1 MSFIQELKRRN
12 VIRVG
17 IAYVVVAWLVM
28 QFADVVLNN
37 IEAPHWI
44 FQVIMLLLAIGF
56 PLVLVFAWAF
66 EMTPEGLKKEKDVDR
81 TQSITHVTG
90 QKLNYTIIALLT
102 VALAY
107 FVWESRFREPVAGP
121 RQAGVSPA
129 TAARDLAAT
138 TSVEPAETENS
149 IAVLPFVNMSD
160 DAGNEYFSEGLS
172 EELLNLLAKIPN
184 LKVAARTSSFQ
195 FKGKSGDIE
204 SIARQLRVNHVL
216 EGSVRKAGDQVRI
229 TAQLIKAEDGY
240 HLWSETY
247 DRKLEN
253 IFTVQDE
260 IAAAVVDA
268 LKVKLLGAAP
278 PVATVAD
285 PAAYAQYLQ
294 GKYLINQ
301 TSRENVA
308 KAAAAFQRAIDI
320 DRGYAP
326 AWAGLARALLFQAG
340 QGWVKLENGLATART
355 AAERSVSLDPGL
367 ASGWVVLS
375 RIQGPYD
382 WHWNDASDSM
392 QKALQFE
399 PRSSVVLSGA
409 ANLAASLGQL
419 DRAIEYFRQ
428 ASALDPLNQ
437 SIMNVFSGMLESA
450 GQLPEALEVIRR
462 LHTLN
467 PDYFAIHATLGWL
480 LLRQGHPDQ
489 ALAELDSGPMEF
501 WAQWL
506 KINALY
512 SLGKQQD
519 SDAELAAFIAEYHE
533 YGAYQIAEAYG
544 WRNQPERAFE
554 WLQKAYEQRDPGIGS
569 LLGDY
574 TLRGLHD
581 DPRWPELLQN
591 VGLLDA
597 WNAMPDKYRGTAS

>member
-1 MSFIQELKRRN
+1 MRKPIAAHWHRHAVGGAMSFIQELKRRN
-12 VIRVG
+12 VFKVAA
-17 IAYVVVAWLVM
+17 AYLIVAWLIM
-28 QFADVVLNN
+28 QAGDTLAPALHLPDWINSALAFFLVL
-37 IEAPHWI
+37 
-44 FQVIMLLLAIGF
+44 GF
-56 PLVLVFAWAF
+56 PLAMIFAWAF
-66 EMTPEGLKKEKDVDR
+66 EMTPDGLKKEKDVDR

-90 QKLNYTIIALLT
+90 QKLNYAIIALLT

-121 RQAGVSPA
+121 SQAGAS
-129 TAARDLAAT
+129 TAAAARGLAAT
-138 TSVEPAETENS
+138 TSVEKVETENS

-229 TAQLIKAEDGY
+229 TAQLIKADDGY

-326 AWAGLARALLFQAG
+326 AWAGLSRALLFQAG
-340 QGWVKLENGLATART
+340 QGWVKLEEGLATART

-382 WHWNDASDSM
+382 WRWNDASDSM

-399 PRSSVVLSGA
+399 PQSSVVLSGA

-419 DRAIEYFRQ
+419 DRAIDYFRQ

-437 SIMNVFSGMLESA
+437 NIMNVFSGVLESA
-450 GQLPEALEVIRR
+450 GQLPEALELTRR
-462 LHTLN
+462 LHVLN

-480 LLRQGHPDQ
+480 QLRQGHPDQ

-501 WAQWL
+501 WAHWL

-519 SDAELAAFIAEYHE
+519 SDAELATFIAENH
-533 YGAYQIAEAYG
+533 
-544 WRNQPERAFE
+544 
-554 WLQKAYEQRDPGIGS
+554 
-569 LLGDY
+569 
-574 TLRGLHD
+574 
-581 DPRWPELLQN
+581 
-591 VGLLDA
+591 
-597 WNAMPDKYRGTAS
+597 